1 VTLPVPARVRRYAGA
16 GATLP
21 AYLIDLADLRAHVRA
36 IRAALPDQVELW
48 YAAKANPEAPVLRAL
63 ARLVDGVEVASG
75 GELRHVRAALP
86 DTPLAFGGPGK
97 TPAEL
102 AAGLAAGVTRFHV
115 ESEHELRLLAH
126 AAARTGQQAELLLRV
141 NLPVQLGTVVLSM
154 GGRPAPF
161 GLDPAAAEACRA
173 ILASTPMLRLR
184 GVHAHLASGLDA
196 AGQLDL
202 AGEVLAWAAAWWERG
217 AGKGTDGPLEV
228 NLGGGMAVDY
238 QQPTRRFDWSAYGAG
253 LTRLAGRYPGTVL
266 RIEPGRSVTA
276 YCGWYLTRV
285 LDVKHSHGSAF
296 AVLAG
301 GTHHLR
307 TPAAKGHDQ
316 PCAVL
321 PVPGWPWPWPRPE
334 VRAEPVTMVGQ
345 LCTPKDVLA
354 RAVPV
359 DRIRAGDV
367 VAFGLAGGYGW
378 NISHHDFLMHPPP
391 AFHYLP

>member
-1 VTLPVPARVRRYAGA
+1 
-16 GATLP
+16 
-21 AYLIDLADLRAHVRA
+21 
-36 IRAALPDQVELW
+36 
-48 YAAKANPEAPVLRAL
+48 VLRAL
-63 ARLVDGVEVASG
+63 AGQVHGVEVASG
-75 GELRHVRAALP
+75 GELRHVRAVLA

-102 AAGLAAGVTRFHV
+102 AAGLAAGVARFHV
-115 ESEHELRLLAH
+115 ESEQELRLLAH
-126 AAARTGQQAELLLRV
+126 AAARTGRRAELLLRV
-141 NLPVQLGTVVLSM
+141 NLPISPGAAVLSM
-154 GGRPAPF
+154 GGRPSPF
-161 GLDPAAAEACRA
+161 GLDPAGAEACRS
-173 ILASTPMLRLR
+173 ILAGTPALRLR

-196 AGQLDL
+196 AGQLAR
-202 AGEVLAWAAAWWERG
+202 AGQVLAWAAAWWAEG
-217 AGKGTDGPLEV
+217 AGQRAGGGAGPGAGPLEV

-238 QQPTRRFDWSAYGAG
+238 RRPGQRFDWAAYGAG
-253 LTRLAGRYPGTVL
+253 LARLAGEHPGTVL

-285 LDVKHSHGSAF
+285 LDVKRSHGTAF
-296 AVLAG
+296 AVLTG
-301 GTHHLR
+301 GTQHLR

-334 VRAEPVTMVGQ
+334 VRAEPVTLVGQ

-359 DRIRAGDV
+359 DRIRVGDV
-367 VAFGLAGGYGW
+367 VAFGMAGGYGW